1 MTVSQYGG
9 GPKAFA
15 ACQPLRPPPNRD
27 DDHVSMP
34 TDPGKQK
41 ARDRHSPRTCTS
53 NFVHVV
59 RVDVA
64 VVPAKRR
71 ADHEIG
77 EVERVNQRHRI
88 GPHTLA
94 VLNRLRATT
103 NMRHAQPKCTPA
115 PKVLLIP
122 HAGQVQTAA
131 ARRSHIA
138 AQTCPRAPAC
148 STAQTGPPSGAA
160 RPRSRGMTAC
170 QWTRA
175 AGRGVGRGVTRNDA
189 RARAHCS
196 AQGAEPVPHR

>member
-94 VLNRLRATT
+94 VLNDLD
-103 NMRHAQPKCTPA
+103 MTPR
-115 PKVLLIP
+115 I
-122 HAGQVQTAA
+122 GSA
-131 ARRSHIA
+131 ARYHKHE
-138 AQTCPRAPAC
+138 
-148 STAQTGPPSGAA
+148 
-160 RPRSRGMTAC
+160 
-170 QWTRA
+170 TRA
-175 AGRGVGRGVTRNDA
+175 AQVHA
-189 RARAHCS
+189 RPESVADTSRRTSSNCCGEKKPYCS
-196 AQGAEPVPHR
+196 ANVPTRSCM